1 MDIIPY
7 YKPEILL
14 SNAIR
19 NMYSKDDK
27 FNDTTFTSFLKL
39 NAGVT
44 LLF

>member
-14 SNAIR
+14 INAIR

-27 FNDTTFTSFLKL
+27 FNDTSFTLFFL
-39 NAGVT
+39 N
-44 LLF
+44 